1 MSFDEWYK
9 ANKEDLDAYDLKFMA
24 EYLVSKGYKMPKDW
38 ADDKDNTK
46 ADVDKI
52 KATTRYN

>member
-24 EYLVSKGYKMPKDW
+24 EYLVSKGLEMPKDW
-38 ADDKDNTK
+38 VDDSDHTK